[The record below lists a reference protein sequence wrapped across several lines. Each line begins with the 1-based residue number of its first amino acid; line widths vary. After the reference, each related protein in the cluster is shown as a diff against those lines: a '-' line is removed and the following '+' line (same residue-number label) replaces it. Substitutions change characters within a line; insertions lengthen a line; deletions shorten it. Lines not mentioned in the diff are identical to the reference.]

1 MKKWLLILYIGLCGK
16 YSAAQFYK
24 GEKLLGG
31 NIQIANS
38 FGSPLI
44 YGPGNT
50 FFEGDKT
57 FWATVTPHFIYFFRD
72 NKAIGIQ
79 TMFSRPQKKYYQ
91 VRK

>member
-38 FGSPLI
+38 FGSPFLI
-44 YGPGNT
+44 VFT
-50 FFEGDKT
+50 D
-57 FWATVTPHFIYFFRD
+57 
-72 NKAIGIQ
+72 
-79 TMFSRPQKKYYQ
+79 
-91 VRK
+91 